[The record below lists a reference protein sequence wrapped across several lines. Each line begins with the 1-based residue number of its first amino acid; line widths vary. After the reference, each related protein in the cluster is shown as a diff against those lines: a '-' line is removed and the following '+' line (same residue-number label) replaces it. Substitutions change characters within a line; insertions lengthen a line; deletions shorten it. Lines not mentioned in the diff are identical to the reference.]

1 MWEDMWEDMWEAED
15 VGVHKLAVAVVLET
29 KIAVDV
35 VLVVVAS
42 GSSPERLMP

>member
-1 MWEDMWEDMWEAED
+1 MWEDMWEAED

-29 KIAVDV
+29 KIAMDV
-35 VLVVVAS
+35 VLVGVVAS